1 MAVVPSG
8 LDQQP
13 AGVPVPGERDVPAV
27 LLITGGVLRR
37 VIPSHAASSRGCEN
51 RAKSPISAINPSAVM
66 VAIPRKRVRICTW
79 APHRSLPAIS
89 ARRASSVS
97 S

>member
-1 MAVVPSG
+1 MPSC
-8 LDQQP
+8 LDQQS
-13 AGVPVPGERDVPAV
+13 AGVLVPGEGDVTAV

-37 VIPSHAASSRGCEN
+37 DDPEPRGQLPRCEQ
-51 RAKSPISAINPSAVM
+51 RAKSPISAINPSAVI
-66 VAIPRKRVRICTW
+66 VAIPRKRVRTCTW